1 MVSSIFTSL
10 PQRSCQRRMQHLATP
25 PLQSRTD
32 PSLVSEDDWTIIH
45 FRFQL

>member
-10 PQRSCQRRMQHLATP
+10 PQRRMQHLATP

-32 PSLVSEDDWTIIH
+32 PSLVGEDDWTIIH